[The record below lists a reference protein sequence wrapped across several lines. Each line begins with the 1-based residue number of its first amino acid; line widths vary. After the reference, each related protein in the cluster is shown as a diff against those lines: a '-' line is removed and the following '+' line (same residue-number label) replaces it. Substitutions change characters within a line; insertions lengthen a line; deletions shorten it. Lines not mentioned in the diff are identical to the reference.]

1 MREAFSNGAAPEVD
15 LARIVNFDSFRAY
28 KWLIS
33 IAEPNQKLYGY
44 LRDNGVDLNQGACD
58 TIRQALGKQPIPKGA
73 LPNPGPRHAPDPPQ
87 GASSARPELESAMRY
102 GHGARLYY
110 EGHDWNDQLSARL
123 KGEWE
128 DGNQASSWDEV
139 KAVVE
144 RGWRSVKR
152 AL

>member
-1 MREAFSNGAAPEVD
+1 
-15 LARIVNFDSFRAY
+15 
-28 KWLIS
+28 
-33 IAEPNQKLYGY
+33 
-44 LRDNGVDLNQGACD
+44 
-58 TIRQALGKQPIPKGA
+58 
-73 LPNPGPRHAPDPPQ
+73 
-87 GASSARPELESAMRY
+87 MRY